1 MGLRGPSEG
10 GTRILIAD
18 EQKTGKNNAGAI
30 VSRGLLA
37 GGNLRIFAVK
47 ADDLVAESMER
58 HSLSPLAAAALGR
71 LMMAAMM
78 MALDIKLK
86 KARITLKIDGGGPLG
101 LVVADAEPQGQV
113 RGYVAN
119 PGIILPPSDEGK
131 LDVSSGVG
139 NRGTLSV
146 FRDVKL
152 KEPLSSQVPLVS
164 GEVAEDIAHYY
175 LLSEQTPTA
184 VGLGVLAA
192 PGRVISA
199 GGYMVQVLPDAAETA
214 VAMVEDRIRS
224 TPSVSRLLEAHP
236 DARHAMEALFDGIGI
251 EWFDDVEFHHSC
263 RCSREMARLLLVEV
277 LAGESP
283 NDAREVR
290 CHFCGTSYVFQ
301 ARELAGAGDENP
313 EAGPQGRRE

>member
-1 MGLRGPSEG
+1 MN
-10 GTRILIAD
+10 AD
-18 EQKTGKNNAGAI
+18 EERTVLKNTGTI

-47 ADDLVAESMER
+47 ADGLVAESMAR
-58 HSLSPLAAAALGR
+58 HRLSPLAAAALGR

-86 KARITLKIDGGGPLG
+86 KARITLKMDGGGPLG

-119 PGIILPPSDEGK
+119 PGITLPPSEDGK

-139 NRGTLSV
+139 RRGTLSV

-192 PGRVISA
+192 PGRVLSA
-199 GGYMVQVLPDAAETA
+199 GGFMVQVLPDAAETA
-214 VAMVEDRIRS
+214 VQMVEERIRS

-236 DARHAMEALFDGIGI
+236 DARRAMEALFDGIGI

-263 RCSREMARLLLVEV
+263 RCSREMARLLLVEL
-277 LAGESP
+277 LANESTE
-283 NDAREVR
+283 DAREVR

-301 ARELAGAGDENP
+301 ARELAGTVGETADDGP
-313 EAGPQGRRE
+313 EGRRE

>member
-1 MGLRGPSEG
+1 MN
-10 GTRILIAD
+10 AD
-18 EQKTGKNNAGAI
+18 EERTVKKIAGAI

-47 ADDLVAESMER
+47 ADDLVGESMAR
-58 HSLSPLAAAALGR
+58 HKLSPLAAAALGR

-86 KARITLKIDGGGPLG
+86 KARITLKMDGGGPLG

-113 RGYVAN
+113 RGYVSN
-119 PGIILPPSDEGK
+119 PGIILPPSEGGK

-139 NRGTLSV
+139 RRGTLSV
-146 FRDVKL
+146 LRDVKL

-192 PGRVISA
+192 PGRVLSA
-199 GGYMVQVLPDAAETA
+199 GGYMVQVLPDASETA
-214 VAMVEDRIRS
+214 VRMVEERIRS
-224 TPSVSRLLEAHP
+224 APSVSRLLEAHP
-236 DARHAMEALFDGIGI
+236 DARGAMEALFEGMGI

-263 RCSREMARLLLVEV
+263 RCSREMARLLLVEL
-277 LAGESP
+277 LAGETP
-283 NDAREVR
+283 EDAREVR

-301 ARELAGAGDENP
+301 ARELAGATGETT
-313 EAGPQGRRE
+313 EAGLDGRGE